1 MKLLVVT
8 NLYPPQELG
17 GYGRSIADFV
27 WGLQERGHQVQVLSS
42 DAGYLG
48 PGGDGPSGEPVD
60 RCLMLKGD
68 YQQGVGFLEDPI
80 AIAEV
85 DRVNIHLLS
94 GWLDTGGWDG
104 ILVGNLDLLGFEL
117 LNHLLG
123 PGIPV
128 LQHLGFVSPP
138 FAPEQLPLQSHYRL
152 VSASCAVR
160 ANLVAAGLR
169 VANAPVVYPGA
180 RVELM
185 GLEATGRTLPPVPG
199 HHGSGALRVCF
210 AGLLMESKG
219 AHTLL
224 EAIAILH
231 QRGVA
236 IETMVAGGRFNPAYA
251 IQLEQYAAKQ
261 GMADQVQFVKQ
272 LSREQLARFFRLN
285 HVAVFPSIYPEAFGI
300 VAAEA
305 MVSGLALVSSGV
317 GGAAELFEPEVSG
330 LAFRPGDAGDLARQL
345 HRLATEPGLLA
356 RIQKAGELR
365 VRQQFSVAQAALEL
379 EQLFGALKGKQSNLL
394 NRKEEQNMMG

>member
-27 WGLQERGHQVQVLSS
+27 WGLQQRGHQVQVLSS

-48 PGGDGPSGEPVD
+48 PGGDGHSGEPVD
-60 RCLMLKGD
+60 RGLMLKGN
-68 YQQGVGFLEDPI
+68 YQQGVRVLDDPI
-80 AIAEV
+80 AIAEI
-85 DRVNIHLLS
+85 DRVNAQLVK
-94 GWLDTGGWDG
+94 GWLEQGGWDG
-104 ILVGNLDLLGFEL
+104 ILVGNLDLLGYEL

-128 LQHLGFVSPP
+128 LQHLGFVIPP
-138 FAPEQLPLQSHYRL
+138 FAPEQFPQHSHYRL
-152 VSASCAVR
+152 VSASRAVR
-160 ANLVAAGLR
+160 ANLVAAGLP

-185 GLEATGRTLPPVPG
+185 GLEATGRALPPAPELPG
-199 HHGSGALRVCF
+199 LGPGALRVCF

-236 IETMVAGGRFNPAYA
+236 IEAMVAGGRFSPGYA
-251 IQLEQYAAKQ
+251 IQLEEYASKQ

-272 LSREQLARFFRLN
+272 LSRDQLARFLRLN
-285 HVAVFPSIYPEAFGI
+285 HVAVFPSISPEAFGI

-305 MVSGLALVSSGV
+305 MASGLALVSSGV

-330 LAFRPGDAGDLARQL
+330 LVFRPGDAGDLARQL

-356 RIQKAGELR
+356 RLQAAGEAR
-365 VRQQFSVAQAALEL
+365 VREQFSVGQSALEL
-379 EQLFGALKGKQSNLL
+379 EQLFGALKAQT
-394 NRKEEQNMMG
+394 QP

>member
-27 WGLQERGHQVQVLSS
+27 WGLQERGHHVQVLSS

-68 YQQGVGFLEDPI
+68 YQQGVRVLDDPI
-80 AIAEV
+80 AIAEI
-85 DRVNIHLLS
+85 DRVNAQLLNAR
-94 GWLDTGGWDG
+94 LDQGSWDG

-117 LNHLLG
+117 LNHLLA

-128 LQHLGFVSPP
+128 LEHLGFVIPP
-138 FAPEQLPLQSHYRL
+138 FAPEQWPQHSHYRL
-152 VSASCAVR
+152 VSASRAVR
-160 ANLVAAGLR
+160 ANLVAAGLP

-185 GLEATGRTLPPVPG
+185 GLEATGRPLPAAPG
-199 HHGSGALRVCF
+199 LHGSRALRVCF
-210 AGLLMESKG
+210 AGLLMVSKG
-219 AHTLL
+219 PHTFL
-224 EAIAILH
+224 EAIAQLH

-236 IETMVAGGRFNPAYA
+236 IEAMVAGGHFDPAYA
-251 IQLEQYAAKQ
+251 IQLEQYAAEQ
-261 GMADQVQFVKQ
+261 GLADNVQFVKQ
-272 LSREQLARFFRLN
+272 LRRDQLARFFSLN
-285 HVAVFPSIYPEAFGI
+285 HVAVFPSISPEAFGI

-305 MVSGLALVSSGV
+305 MASGLALVSSGV
-317 GGAAELFEPEVSG
+317 GGAAELFEPELSG

-345 HRLATEPGLLA
+345 QRLATEPGLLA
-356 RIQKAGELR
+356 RLQAAGEAR
-365 VRQQFSVAQAALEL
+365 VRQQFSVDQSALEL
-379 EQLFGALKGKQSNLL
+379 EQLFGALKDKESNQAILK
-394 NRKEEQNMMG
+394 NE

>member
-27 WGLQERGHQVQVLSS
+27 WGLQERGHQVQVLCS

-48 PGGDGPSGEPVD
+48 PGGDGPSGEPAD

-68 YQQGVGFLEDPI
+68 YQQGVRVLDEPI
-80 AIAEV
+80 AIAEI
-85 DRVNIHLLS
+85 DRVNAQLLN
-94 GWLDTGGWDG
+94 GWVDQGGWDG

-123 PGIPV
+123 AGIPV
-128 LQHLGFVSPP
+128 LQHLGFVFPP
-138 FAPEQLPLQSHYRL
+138 FAPEQWPQHMHYRL
-152 VSASCAVR
+152 VSASRAVR
-160 ANLVAAGLR
+160 ANLVAAGLP
-169 VANAPVVYPGA
+169 VASAPVVYPGA

-185 GLEATGRTLPPVPG
+185 GLEATGRTLPPAPG
-199 HHGSGALRVCF
+199 RQSKRPLRVCF

-219 AHTLL
+219 PHTLL
-224 EAIAILH
+224 EAIALLH
-231 QRGVA
+231 RGGVA
-236 IETMVAGGRFNPAYA
+236 IEAMVAGGRFDPAYA
-251 IQLEQYAAKQ
+251 IRLEQYAAEQ
-261 GMADQVQFVKQ
+261 GLADNVQFVKQ
-272 LSREQLARFFRLN
+272 LRRDQLARFFRLN
-285 HVAVFPSIYPEAFGI
+285 HVAVFPSISPEAFGI

-305 MVSGLALVSSGV
+305 MASGLALVSSGV
-317 GGAAELFEPEVSG
+317 GGAAELFETEVSG

-356 RIQKAGELR
+356 RLQAAGEAR
-365 VRQQFSVAQAALEL
+365 VRQQFSVGQSALEL
-379 EQLFGALKGKQSNLL
+379 EQLFGTLKAQTLP
-394 NRKEEQNMMG
+394 

>member
-27 WGLQERGHQVQVLSS
+27 WGLQERGHQVQVLCS

-68 YQQGVGFLEDPI
+68 YQQGVRVLDDPI
-80 AIAEV
+80 AIAEI
-85 DRVNIHLLS
+85 DRVNAQLLN
-94 GWLDTGGWDG
+94 GWLDQGGWEG

-117 LNHLLG
+117 LEHLLR

-128 LQHLGFVSPP
+128 LQHLGFVFPP
-138 FAPEQLPLQSHYRL
+138 FGPEQWPKHSHYRL
-152 VSASCAVR
+152 VSASRAVR
-160 ANLVAAGLR
+160 ANLVEAGLP
-169 VANAPVVYPGA
+169 VAKAPVVYPGA

-185 GLEATGRTLPPVPG
+185 GLEATGRTLQPFPG
-199 HHGSGALRVCF
+199 GHGPGALRVCF

-219 AHTLL
+219 PHTLL
-224 EAIAILH
+224 EAIAQLH
-231 QRGVA
+231 RHGVA
-236 IETMVAGGRFNPAYA
+236 IEAMVAGGRFNPAYA
-251 IQLEQYAAKQ
+251 IQLEQYAAEQ
-261 GMADQVQFVKQ
+261 GIAGQVQFVKQ
-272 LSREQLARFFRLN
+272 LRRDQLARFFRLN
-285 HVAVFPSIYPEAFGI
+285 HVAVFPSISPEAFGI

-305 MVSGLALVSSGV
+305 MASGLALVSSGV

-330 LAFRPGDAGDLARQL
+330 LAFRPGDSGDLARQL
-345 HRLATEPGLLA
+345 NRLATEPGLLA
-356 RIQKAGELR
+356 RLQVAGEAR
-365 VRQQFSVAQAALEL
+365 VRQQFSVAQSALEL
-379 EQLFGALKGKQSNLL
+379 EQLFGELKS
-394 NRKEEQNMMG
+394 

>member
-1 MKLLVVT
+1 MTTGPMKLLVVT

-42 DAGYLG
+42 DASYLG
-48 PGGDGPSGEPVD
+48 FGGDGPSGEPVD

-68 YQQGVGFLEDPI
+68 YQQGVRFLEDPI

-85 DRVNIHLLS
+85 DRVNIHLLN
-94 GWLDTGGWDG
+94 GWLDQGGWDG
-104 ILVGNLDLLGFEL
+104 ILVGNLDLLGL
-117 LNHLLG
+117 DPLDCLLG
-123 PGIPV
+123 RGLPV
-128 LQHLGFVSPP
+128 LQHLGFVAPP

-152 VSASCAVR
+152 VSASRAVR
-160 ANLVAAGLR
+160 ANLVAAGLP
-169 VANAPVVYPGA
+169 VASAPVVYPGA

-185 GLEATGRTLPPVPG
+185 GLGPTGRTLPPAPG
-199 HHGSGALRVCF
+199 RQGPGPLRVCF
-210 AGLLMESKG
+210 AGLLMETKG
-219 AHTLL
+219 PHTLL
-224 EAIAILH
+224 EAIAQLH
-231 QRGVA
+231 RHGVA
-236 IETMVAGGRFNPAYA
+236 IEAMVAGGRFSAGYA
-251 IQLEQYAAKQ
+251 IKLEQYAAEQ
-261 GMADQVQFVKQ
+261 GLADHVQFVKQ
-272 LSREQLARFFRLN
+272 LRRDQLARFFRLN

-305 MVSGLALVSSGV
+305 MASGLALVSSGV

-356 RIQKAGELR
+356 RLQVAGEAR
-365 VRQQFSVAQAALEL
+365 VRQQFSVTQSALEL
-379 EQLFGALKGKQSNLL
+379 EQLFGGLKAQTLP
-394 NRKEEQNMMG
+394 

>member
-27 WGLQERGHQVQVLSS
+27 WGLQERGHQVQVLCS

-68 YQQGVGFLEDPI
+68 YQQGVRVLDDPI
-80 AIAEV
+80 AIAEI
-85 DRVNIHLLS
+85 DRVNAQLLNAR
-94 GWLDTGGWDG
+94 LDQGGWDG

-117 LNHLLG
+117 LQDLLSA
-123 PGIPV
+123 GIPV
-128 LQHLGFVSPP
+128 LQHLGFVIPP
-138 FAPEQLPLQSHYRL
+138 FAPEQWPKHGHYRL
-152 VSASCAVR
+152 VSASRAVR
-160 ANLVAAGLR
+160 ANLVAAGLP

-180 RVELM
+180 RVELL
-185 GLEATGRTLPPVPG
+185 GLEATGRALPPAPG
-199 HHGSGALRVCF
+199 HHGPGPLRVCF

-224 EAIAILH
+224 EAIGLLH
-231 QRGVA
+231 RADVI
-236 IETMVAGGRFNPAYA
+236 IEAMVAGGRFSAAYA
-251 IQLEQYAAKQ
+251 TQLEQYAAEQ
-261 GMADQVQFVKQ
+261 GIAGKVQFIKQ
-272 LSREQLARFFRLN
+272 LSRDQLARFFRLN
-285 HVAVFPSIYPEAFGI
+285 HVAVFPSISPEAFGI

-305 MVSGLALVSSGV
+305 MASGLALVSSGV

-356 RIQKAGELR
+356 RLQAAGEAR
-365 VRQQFSVAQAALEL
+365 VRQQFSVAQSALEL
-379 EQLFGALKGKQSNLL
+379 EQLFGGLKAQTLP
-394 NRKEEQNMMG
+394 

>member
-27 WGLQERGHQVQVLSS
+27 WGLQERGHQVQVLCS

-60 RCLMLKGD
+60 RGLMLKGD
-68 YQQGVGFLEDPI
+68 YQQGVRILGDAI
-80 AIAEV
+80 AIAEI
-85 DRVNIHLLS
+85 DRVNAQLLN
-94 GWLDTGGWDG
+94 GWLEQGGWDG

-128 LQHLGFVSPP
+128 LQHLGFVIPP
-138 FAPEQLPLQSHYRL
+138 FAPEQWPQQSHYRL
-152 VSASCAVR
+152 VSASRAVR
-160 ANLVAAGLR
+160 SNLVAAGLP
-169 VANAPVVYPGA
+169 VSTAPVVYPGA
-180 RVELM
+180 RVELL
-185 GLEATGRTLPPVPG
+185 GLEATGRALPPAPG
-199 HHGSGALRVCF
+199 RQGPGALRVCF

-224 EAIAILH
+224 EAIAILG
-231 QRGVA
+231 QGGVA
-236 IETMVAGGRFNPAYA
+236 IEAMLAGGRFNPAYA
-251 IQLEQYAAKQ
+251 IQLEQYAAEQ
-261 GMADQVQFVKQ
+261 GLAGQVQFVKQ
-272 LSREQLARFFRLN
+272 LSRDQLARFFRLN
-285 HVAVFPSIYPEAFGI
+285 HVAVFPSISPEAFGI

-305 MVSGLALVSSGV
+305 MASGLALVSSGV

-330 LAFRPGDAGDLARQL
+330 LAFQPGDASDLARQL

-356 RIQKAGELR
+356 RLQAAGEAR
-365 VRQQFSVAQAALEL
+365 VRQQFSVGQSALEL
-379 EQLFGALKGKQSNLL
+379 EKLFRALKAQTVP
-394 NRKEEQNMMG
+394 